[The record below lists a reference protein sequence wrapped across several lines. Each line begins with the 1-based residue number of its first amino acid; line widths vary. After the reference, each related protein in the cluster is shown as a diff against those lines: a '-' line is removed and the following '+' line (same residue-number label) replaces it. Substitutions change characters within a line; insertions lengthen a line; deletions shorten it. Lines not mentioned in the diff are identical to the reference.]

1 MQCAHQHAA
10 YANIIGHANSAR
22 AYVHVC
28 VRGCLRSVHKQYSET
43 YRPTPGDVTLM
54 TAVARNG
61 GGLGLHYGAFLPTLL
76 SQCTPEQLAEWL
88 YPALTMSIIGC
99 LAQVFL
105 EWRVLL

>member
-1 MQCAHQHAA
+1 MSYSDLRT
-10 YANIIGHANSAR
+10 YASMLVWFLLLCI
-22 AYVHVC
+22 
-28 VRGCLRSVHKQYSET
+28 RGFLRSVHKQYSET

-88 YPALTMSIIGC
+88 YPALSMSIIGC
-99 LAQVFL
+99 LAQVPPGA
-105 EWRVLL
+105 